1 MNIRDKIFYKETIKM
16 ANIPNTFC
24 FLVDEKCK
32 NEILEKFIDFSSIK
46 NSIYPRYFEHL
57 KKGLLLGTG
66 WEIVENIINLKLEGN
81 FYIFIDDATAIY
93 KIIHWD
99 NVCKI
104 IYEWGSFDMYIVS
117 ESYDF
122 MICLTNENNVII
134 SGENSKLNQ
143 LII

>member
-1 MNIRDKIFYKETIKM
+1 VQVSVSTSINDFH
-16 ANIPNTFC
+16 A
-24 FLVDEKCK
+24 EKCK
-32 NEILEKFIDFSSIK
+32 NEILKKFIDFSSIK

-57 KKGLLLGTG
+57 KKGLLVGTG
-66 WEIVENIINLKLEGN
+66 WEIVKNIINLKLEGN
-81 FYIFIDDATAIY
+81 FYIFIDGATAIY

-99 NVCKI
+99 NVRKI

-134 SGENSKLNQ
+134 YICAGIIVEDYGEQTFYIRSCY
-143 LII
+143 IR

>member
-57 KKGLLLGTG
+57 KKRSIIGNWMGDCEEYYQF
-66 WEIVENIINLKLEGN
+66 EIRR
-81 FYIFIDDATAIY
+81 
-93 KIIHWD
+93 
-99 NVCKI
+99 
-104 IYEWGSFDMYIVS
+104 
-117 ESYDF
+117 
-122 MICLTNENNVII
+122 
-134 SGENSKLNQ
+134 
-143 LII
+143 

>member
-1 MNIRDKIFYKETIKM
+1 M
-16 ANIPNTFC
+16 
-24 FLVDEKCK
+24 
-32 NEILEKFIDFSSIK
+32 
-46 NSIYPRYFEHL
+46 
-57 KKGLLLGTG
+57 GTG
-66 WEIVENIINLKLEGN
+66 WEIVKNIINLKLEGN